1 MCVVSYLE
9 YLMGTVGAYNK
20 AVKQKLLDMIVQR
33 GIATLEDNASLLQ
46 EEVCL
51 GPIPQD
57 LRLMECLKHST
68 RAVKVAELFDYIK
81 SYRYSVVMRVGESLK
96 DEKVS
101 ELLSAGIVTKFDEK
115 NIADHDALGTATE
128 MPPSICYVED
138 ANEYRFK
145 LCFKIDK
152 YDTEGNAIYRKFP
165 VLIVVHRS
173 SDLAE
178 IRYDSIPSYI
188 SNNDLYYLTCINNA
202 MGWIESI
209 LKLSITDKDAPS
221 KRMHY
226 IVEHREM
233 LRTAGEAII
242 SGQGMKF
249 GNGSSADLFVGTSE
263 SGVLPLIGEL
273 RQFLLDN
280 EDAFKEVPELQ
291 KALEDFLSEKEQD
304 SDWPWLSLR
313 LTYRGKKIEIKYTT
327 EMYGMGMCRIMFIE
341 NTKYDAEAMSYAI
354 KYITENNSDHPA
366 IETVDT

>member
-1 MCVVSYLE
+1 MAVYLD

-33 GIATLEDNASLLQ
+33 GIATLEDSATLLG
-46 EEVCL
+46 EDVCL
-51 GPIPQD
+51 GTIPQD
-57 LRLMECLKHST
+57 LRLIECLSKSA
-68 RAVKVAELFDYIK
+68 RATKIAELFEYVK
-81 SYRYSVVMRVGESLK
+81 SYRYSVVMRVAEQIQPERVL
-96 DEKVS
+96 
-101 ELLSAGIVTKFDEK
+101 ELSSAGVVKEFKDDTTDCY
-115 NIADHDALGTATE
+115 DALGTTTE
-128 MPPSICYVED
+128 MPSSICYVTD

-152 YDTEGNAIYRKFP
+152 FDAEGNAINRKFS
-165 VLIVVHRS
+165 VLVVAHKA
-173 SDLAE
+173 SDLIE

-188 SNNDLYYLTCINNA
+188 NNNDLFYLTCINNA
-202 MGWIESI
+202 IGWIQNT

-221 KRMHY
+221 ERMHF
-226 IVEHREM
+226 IVENRET
-233 LRTAGEAII
+233 LRTNGEAII

-273 RQFLLDN
+273 RQFLSDN
-280 EDAFKEVPELQ
+280 EEPFKKVPELQ

-366 IETVDT
+366 VAPVDA